1 MPSRFDIR
9 PAQPDDCAVIAA
21 MSNAIHAEHDYP
33 GIPHSTDSIRDMMF
47 GDRPI
52 LESLLARTQDG
63 DDNGDQVIGQ
73 ALFQEFYNPD
83 LSGRG
88 LWLTE
93 LYVRPAYRSAK
104 IGEKLMASLA
114 AEALRRKA
122 VSIWWTVLADNLK
135 ACRFYQRLGAIDAG
149 AVLYEIDGAALRN
162 LARQP

>member
-9 PAQPDDCAVIAA
+9 PARPGDCAVIAA

-33 GIPHSTDSIRDMMF
+33 GIPHSEDSIRDMMF

-52 LESLLARTQDG
+52 LESLLVQDG
-63 DDNGDQVIGQ
+63 NGNDAPVIGQ

-83 LSGRG
+83 LSARG

-93 LYVRPAYRSAK
+93 LYVMPAYRSAK
-104 IGEKLMASLA
+104 IGGKLMTALA
-114 AEALRRKA
+114 AEALRRNA
-122 VSIWWTVLADNLK
+122 VSIWWTVLADNIK

-149 AVLYEIDGAALRN
+149 AVLYEIDGDALRN
-162 LARQP
+162 LAQQP